1 MSFDA
6 DLSVDFMGIKLK
18 NPLVAEAAG
27 YAISDWGMKR
37 LIKGGLAG
45 VITKSTTWDPMGGY
59 PRQWEATPQPR
70 CYWVDGETRYTY
82 DGTEALQN
90 PGYKKM
96 AEFIKNA
103 KPVAEQNNAHIIGS
117 FSPRSPSEAQII
129 AREFEKAGAS
139 ALHMDLICA
148 SAGPFRSL
156 QYPGRGYEKLGKY
169 WSSDKERLQEVI
181 KATKEAVDIPVMPK
195 TLVER
200 WLPTPDVI
208 TNGYGKYLDGFA
220 FDGHCP
226 AFDIDPFTAKPVY
239 SKIGGQS
246 IKLVTFRTTVEMAQ
260 LRSGKALLPSGG
272 LHTAMDV
279 IKVIMMGATAAGLC
293 TVLYKDVNVPLQI
306 CKDLEYYMVDQAI
319 DNLSAIKGVALRYLP
334 EKGFP
339 LIRQALLDQARASGD
354 KYQGFIVGENPP
366 AETA

>member
-6 DLSVDFMGIKLK
+6 DLSVDSMGIRLK

-27 YAISDWGMKR
+27 YSVSDWGIKR
-37 LIKGGLAG
+37 LVKGGCAG

-59 PRQWEATPQPR
+59 PRQWEGTPQPR
-70 CYWVDGETRYTY
+70 CYFIDGDGRYTY

-90 PGYKKM
+90 PSYRKM
-96 AEFIKNA
+96 AEFIKNT
-103 KPVAEQNNAHIIGS
+103 KPVAEQHDAHIIGS
-117 FSPRSPSEAQII
+117 FSPRSPSEAATI

-156 QYPGRGYEKLGKY
+156 QYPSRGYERLGKY
-169 WSSDKERLQEVI
+169 WSQDKERLQEVI
-181 KATKEAVDIPVMPK
+181 KATKEAVDIPLMPK

-208 TNGYGKYLDGFA
+208 ANGYGKYLDGFA

-226 AFDIDPFTAKPVY
+226 SFDIDPYTGKPVY
-239 SKIGGQS
+239 SKIGGQH
-246 IKLVTFRTTVEMAQ
+246 IRLVTFRTTVEMAQ
-260 LRSGKALLPSGG
+260 LRTGKALLPSGG
-272 LHTAMDV
+272 IHNAMDV
-279 IKVIMMGATAAGLC
+279 VKLLMMGATAAGIC
-293 TVLYKDVNVPLQI
+293 TVLYKDATAPLQI
-306 CKDLEYYMVDQAI
+306 CKDLEYYMVDQAL
-319 DNLSAIKGVALRYLP
+319 DSLSTIRGIALKYLP

-339 LIRQALLDQARASGD
+339 PIRQSLLDQAKILGE
-354 KYQGFIVGENPP
+354 KYQGLIVGENPP
-366 AETA
+366 VESL